1 MIFIF
6 TLSSRQKVGVEGGFW
21 LNFAIFKTLHVIEYA
36 ILTILNTYALIK
48 TFPDKKWSSLAIF
61 AVTISFL
68 YAASDEY
75 HQTFVPTRQG
85 QAQDV
90 LIDAVGIFFVYSL
103 VAIYEKNP
111 QIFTSRLRSRK
122 TQQS

>member
-1 MIFIF
+1 MMLIF
-6 TLSSRQKVGVEGGFW
+6 TLSSRQSVGVEGGFW

-36 ILTILNTYALIK
+36 VLTIFNIFALK
-48 TFPDKKWSSLAIF
+48 VNFPDKKLSNLAVF

-68 YAASDEY
+68 YGASDEF

-90 LIDAVGIFFVYSL
+90 LIDAIGIFSVYSL
-103 VAIYEKNP
+103 VALYEKNP
-111 QIFTSRLRSRK
+111 QIFISRLRSGK
-122 TQQS
+122 A